1 MGVDVDDG
9 DRLALEGT
17 VTTRVWRVKDLERE
31 RPNWSNLPRETRHT
45 LLSRPSEYPASPV
58 HEGTSSNM
66 VVDNYLEALAAGEN
80 PDLAYLALGDD
91 TTAPQATNN
100 ALNNEV
106 YRAQVGTDEGDNRD
120 RVTSTFLSQ
129 NEANGETLAE
139 IGFVTAQTDED
150 WTLLTHAVLDSTDQY
165 TKTSNMVITYNYV
178 IEWRRVS

>member
-1 MGVDVDDG
+1 
-9 DRLALEGT
+9 
-17 VTTRVWRVKDLERE
+17 
-31 RPNWSNLPRETRHT
+31 
-45 LLSRPSEYPASPV
+45 
-58 HEGTSSNM
+58 M

-80 PDLAYLALGDD
+80 PPLAYLALGDG

-106 YRAQVGTDEGDNRD
+106 YRAQVGTDEGDARD

-139 IGFVTAQTDED
+139 LGFVTGQTNEN
-150 WTLLTHAVLDSTDQY
+150 WTLLTHTVLDSADQY
-165 TKTSNMVITYNYV
+165 TKTSAMVITYNYV